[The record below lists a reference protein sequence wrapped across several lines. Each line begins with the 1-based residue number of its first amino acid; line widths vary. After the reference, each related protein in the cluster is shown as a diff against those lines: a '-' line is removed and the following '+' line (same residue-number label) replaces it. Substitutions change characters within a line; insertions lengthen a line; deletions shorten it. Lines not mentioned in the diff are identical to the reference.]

1 MKKKD
6 VQNLLKIDSG
16 TTIRFDNAHH
26 AEFHRQQYED
36 VLAVAPAKLKLPAG
50 LLEEWKKNIDLEV
63 AINKESDK
71 SVQTAQ
77 MMAKDK
83 ERDQLLTYFF
93 GVVRINRIA
102 PDEIM
107 RKAADRLDAKIGP
120 YYGIQSD
127 PMDAEN
133 LHIIGMRADLEQLAG
148 EVATLGLV
156 PTLSKLYAI
165 NDEFVR
171 LYKERRDQS
180 LAVIL
185 PSSREI
191 RPKTDE
197 AFDKICIYI
206 VAANIHATDEDRGI
220 LSNLITKLN
229 KNTYDFRTRYN
240 EIIAQRKA
248 AAKKKKEKEGGGGED
263 DKKKPSDPKK
273 PDDGK
278 TPKPGREED
287 PGEDKA

>member
-1 MKKKD
+1 M
-6 VQNLLKIDSG
+6 
-16 TTIRFDNAHH
+16 
-26 AEFHRQQYED
+26 
-36 VLAVAPAKLKLPAG
+36 
-50 LLEEWKKNIDLEV
+50 
-63 AINKESDK
+63 
-71 SVQTAQ
+71 
-77 MMAKDK
+77 
-83 ERDQLLTYFF
+83 
-93 GVVRINRIA
+93 
-102 PDEIM
+102 
-107 RKAADRLDAKIGP
+107 
-120 YYGIQSD
+120 
-127 PMDAEN
+127 
-133 LHIIGMRADLEQLAG
+133 
-148 EVATLGLV
+148 
-156 PTLSKLYAI
+156 
-165 NDEFVR
+165 R

-197 AFDKICIYI
+197 ALDKICIYI
-206 VAANIHATDEDRGI
+206 VAANLHATDEDRGI